1 MCMVMPCDP
10 EIKNTWGAMMRWYKM
25 RASYGYIVQMMMI
38 TESVSSRVRVMMRV
52 DQGQDPIMDFVL
64 DEEGSL
70 AVQAGRSVTP
80 CSVLPPE
87 ELLHLRLSLVQRT
100 VRVGQEA

>member
-1 MCMVMPCDP
+1 
-10 EIKNTWGAMMRWYKM
+10 MMRWYKM

-38 TESVSSRVRVMMRV
+38 TDSVSSRVRKMMRV

-70 AVQAGRSVTP
+70 AVQA
-80 CSVLPPE
+80 
-87 ELLHLRLSLVQRT
+87 
-100 VRVGQEA
+100 